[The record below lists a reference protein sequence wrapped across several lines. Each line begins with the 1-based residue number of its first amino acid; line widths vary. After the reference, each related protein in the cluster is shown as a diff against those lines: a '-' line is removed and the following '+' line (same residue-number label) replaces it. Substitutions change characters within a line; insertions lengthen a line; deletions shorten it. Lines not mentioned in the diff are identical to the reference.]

1 MPRDAR
7 LEAAQYFDGTFNRKT
22 KLNFK
27 SLFDVP
33 IELVGQETPWN
44 LGHFTSSDFVN
55 RVRARERILNPRKG
69 FVDPEDPQKSEGF
82 IGLGRFEPDNPETG
96 YDFNNGRPITRSFT
110 NDPDYNQMWV
120 EKFLLSP
127 VRNPEEDLIKTM
139 PSMKNPDPRNFLAL
153 RAQQQVNE
161 EEGSEPNALQ
171 VEKSKEFTTKQEAA
185 AGKKV
190 EENEEASA

>member
-22 KLNFK
+22 KLNFND
-27 SLFDVP
+27 LFRVP
-33 IELVGQETPWN
+33 VERVGEEYPWN
-44 LGHFTSSDFVN
+44 LGHFTSSDFTN
-55 RVRARERILNPRKG
+55 RVAAKGRILNPRKG

-110 NDPDYNQMWV
+110 DDPDYNQMWV

-153 RAQQQVNE
+153 RAQQQVKE